1 MNTSQEIKPNNSLS
15 TSAQESKI
23 TSVAQESTLFSY
35 QKSIEEEMKGDLHV
49 VLSKRKSH
57 FLGIPY
63 TITRSIEQSATQH
76 NVILCYQVGPF
87 SFSYK
92 SRNSYSAQKE
102 DLEPTVPECTDKL
115 EFEAKNLNRHVNE
128 SIPAHVPNKFQ
139 LLDSL
144 E

>member
-1 MNTSQEIKPNNSLS
+1 MNTSQEINPNNSLS
-15 TSAQESKI
+15 TPGQEPKM
-23 TSVAQESTLFSY
+23 TSVAADAQESTLFSY
-35 QKSIEEEMKGDLHV
+35 QKTIEEEMKGDLHV

-63 TITRSIEQSATQH
+63 TITRSIEQ
-76 NVILCYQVGPF
+76 IGPF

-102 DLEPTVPECTDKL
+102 DLEPTVPKCTDKL